1 MVNELPTIELQ
12 FNKRFYLLMGIVVL
26 TAGIAY
32 GLFPIVPSLLL
43 RWGIGV
49 VFSGVGMFILVGILI
64 GKPYVKMMALGLE
77 TKMVGRSRLIKWLDI
92 AEVKEYTNQNNKMIG
107 VNYLPG
113 RALKSSP
120 TNRRLSGFDDTIAN
134 TSTLKFEK
142 FRDLVM
148 QYWQQ
153 AKDFQAREVSENL
166 RPQAES
172 GNPQA
177 QFELAEQLVKL
188 GQQDQVLEFYR
199 QAAEVGHV
207 GAQFKYALMLNGKDR
222 LTWIRRASNGT
233 GEYATQ
239 AQRTLAHLLFFNTL
253 EKSSEKGILKSP
265 LSTEATETVERFRAL
280 AKEGS
285 TDDQLDFGVILR
297 TSFDATFKPEAKH
310 WLQSAARQGD
320 ERAVYQLRMLER
332 PTWLGWL
339 PDFTGTALLLLII
352 VVVMIREVA
361 LGGISPSIKLLE
373 SMGGTYF
380 DAIQRGE
387 FWRFLTS
394 PLLHGNLNH
403 IVYNAFA
410 LLIFGLILEGR
421 AGLTALLFAFV
432 VTGVTGALTSS
443 LLGSH
448 HIISVGASG
457 AIFGILGFSAVYGL
471 YQARE
476 WWDRL
481 KISLLYVFMNLFG
494 TFFIANVDQFAHFG
508 GLLGGFAL
516 GFLWRNPPA
525 LARRILLFISLG
537 LLTLGTWLTLT
548 RASNTTLSIQP
559 NRPIRYCTLIPGQF
573 GTSGIYEPIDKTY
586 TTLEDAKKTASD
598 LNGIIGTRLLI
609 VPCPT
614 Q

>member
-12 FNKRFYLLMGIVVL
+12 INKRLYVLLGITVL
-26 TAGIAY
+26 ITGIAY
-32 GLFPIVPSLLL
+32 GVFPILPSLLL
-43 RWGIGV
+43 RWGIGMV
-49 VFSGVGMFILVGILI
+49 CLASGMFLLTGVLI
-64 GKPYVKMMALGLE
+64 GKPLVKVMAQGLE
-77 TKMVGRSRLIKWLDI
+77 IKMFFNSRLIKWLDI
-92 AEVKEYTNQNNKMIG
+92 AEMKEYTNQNNKMIG
-107 VNYLPG
+107 VNYIPG

-134 TSTLKFEK
+134 TSTLKFER

-153 AKDFQAREVSENL
+153 AKENQAREISQNL
-166 RPQAES
+166 RPQAEI
-172 GNPQA
+172 GNSQA
-177 QFELAEQLVKL
+177 QFELAEQLEKL
-188 GQQDQVLEFYR
+188 GEKPQVLELYLK
-199 QAAEVGHV
+199 AAEAGHV
-207 GAQFKYALMLNGKDR
+207 GAQFKYALMLHGKDQ
-222 LTWIRRASNGT
+222 LTWIRRAANGT

-239 AQRTLAHLLFFNTL
+239 AQTMLAHLLFFKALDEGFDTKLKNPLLPMASEAL
-253 EKSSEKGILKSP
+253 EL
-265 LSTEATETVERFRAL
+265 FRVL
-280 AKEGS
+280 AKKGS
-285 TDDQLDFGVILR
+285 KDAQLDFGIILR
-297 TSFDATFKPEAKH
+297 TSFDTSFKPEAKQ
-310 WLQSAARQGD
+310 WLQAAARQGD
-320 ERAVYQLRMLER
+320 ERAVYQLRLLER

-339 PDFTGTALLLLII
+339 PNFTGTALLLLII
-352 VVVMIREVA
+352 VVVMIREVT

-410 LLIFGLILEGR
+410 LLVFGLMLEGR

-432 VTGVTGALTSS
+432 FTGATGALTSS

-448 HIISVGASG
+448 QIISVGASG
-457 AIFGILGFSAVYGL
+457 TIFGILGFNAVYGL
-471 YQARE
+471 YQAQD

-494 TFFIANVDQFAHFG
+494 TFFIANVDHLAHLG
-508 GLLGGFAL
+508 GLLGGFVL
-516 GFLWRNPPA
+516 GYVWRNPPA
-525 LARRILLFISLG
+525 LGRRILLFVSLG
-537 LLTLGTWLTLT
+537 LLVFGTWLTLT
-548 RASNTTLSIQP
+548 RALNTAISIQP
-559 NRPIRYCTLIPGQF
+559 NQPIQYCTLIPGQF
-573 GTSGIYEPIDKTY
+573 GTPGIYEPLDRTY
-586 TTLEDAKKTASD
+586 KTLEEAKKTTAKVND
-598 LNGIIGTRLLI
+598 ILGTRILI